1 MAEIHTEV
9 LGVEALLDR
18 EYDRVFFMCNEP
30 GAMTKKADVVELV
43 LLGLKQTK
51 KKKIPGKGHH
61 GHGGHHDA
69 PAKPHKKDNVP

>member
-30 GAMTKKADVVELV
+30 GAMTKKADFV
-43 LLGLKQTK
+43 
-51 KKKIPGKGHH
+51 
-61 GHGGHHDA
+61 
-69 PAKPHKKDNVP
+69 